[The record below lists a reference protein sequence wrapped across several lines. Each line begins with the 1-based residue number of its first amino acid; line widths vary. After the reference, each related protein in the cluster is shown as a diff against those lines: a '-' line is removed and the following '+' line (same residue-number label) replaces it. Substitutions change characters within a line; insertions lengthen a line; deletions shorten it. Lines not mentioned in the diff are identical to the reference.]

1 MAGKSGRNIS
11 NIPENSLKKNL
22 LSWEGMLVII
32 LLAVF
37 IGFSAVV
44 PTFNLTSIL
53 SQQKYLDELII
64 LFPMAFVLILGEI
77 DISVGSIVC
86 LAGTCAAIVS
96 NGGMSSPAS
105 IVIGILVGL
114 LCGVIN
120 GLICI
125 IFTELPPMIITLG
138 TQILFRGI
146 AEILLGSGGSISIAD
161 STFGVLAGKIG
172 IFPITFILFI
182 LFAVASTILAHKT
195 TFGRRV
201 FAIGSNRLTSFYSGI
216 NVPMIRLFVYAWL
229 GLAAGICAML
239 LNAYSF
245 GVNTTTGQGYE
256 MDVIAMAVFG
266 GISNIGGKGKL
277 IGGIISALTIVCLQ
291 VGLGLMNMNGQIIK
305 IVLGVLLVLA
315 VLLPNVVGMINTKRK
330 MIKK

>member
-1 MAGKSGRNIS
+1 MAGKSGRTIS
-11 NIPENSLKKNL
+11 NVPENSLKNNI
-22 LSWEGMLVII
+22 LSWEGMLVVI

-37 IGFSAVV
+37 IGFSIKV

-53 SQQKYLDELII
+53 SQQKYLDELLI

-86 LAGTCAAIVS
+86 LAGTVAAMVS
-96 NGGMSSPAS
+96 NGGMSAPVA
-105 IVIGILVGL
+105 VIAGIGTGL
-114 LCGVIN
+114 LCGLIN
-120 GLICI
+120 GLVCVA
-125 IFTELPPMIITLG
+125 FTELPPMIITLG

-146 AEILLGSGGSISIAD
+146 AEILLGSGGSISITDA
-161 STFGVLAGKIG
+161 SFGKLASKVG
-172 IFPITFILFI
+172 IIPIPFILI
-182 LFAVASTILAHKT
+182 IIFAVFSVVLAHKT

-201 FAIGSNRLTSFYSGI
+201 FAMGSNRLTSYYSGI
-216 NVPMIRLFVYAWL
+216 NVPKIRILVYAWL
-229 GLAAGICAML
+229 GLAAGICAVF

-266 GISNIGGKGKL
+266 GISNIGGKGKMA
-277 IGGIISALTIVCLQ
+277 GGIISALTIVCLQ

-305 IVLGVLLVLA
+305 IVLGTLLILA
-315 VLLPNVVGMINTKRK
+315 VLLPNLAGKISAKRK
-330 MIKK
+330 MTK